1 MEYGS
6 YRTKDNVTAAA
17 FKGFRTSRGDCYV
30 YYAMCEVMMTRAGI
44 ENIPIKR
51 IPGTRT
57 VHYWSLVNVGEGWY
71 HFDAYPRKISDN
83 AYYFGDLEAEAVTRR
98 NPDLLY
104 YLYDKSLYPEV
115 EP

>member
-1 MEYGS
+1 
-6 YRTKDNVTAAA
+6 
-17 FKGFRTSRGDCYV
+17 
-30 YYAMCEVMMTRAGI
+30 MCEVMITRAGI
-44 ENIPIKR
+44 ENMHIMR

-57 VHYWSLVNVGEGWY
+57 VHHWSLVNIGEGWY

-104 YLYDKSLYPEV
+104 YLYDKSLDPEV